1 MSGDTTAAAFASR
14 AGAFAMLGLM
24 WTACGDAPVPPADA
38 TSIVVGMR
46 NDFGGFNPITNT
58 DLYTGEVINYALFT
72 PLLHYDASLNP
83 VPHLAES
90 WVEEGDTAVVMNLRR
105 DVRWHDGEPVSAH
118 DVAFTFERA
127 KAPASA
133 SLIGSVF
140 LPNVA
145 AAAVID
151 SFTIRFSFERPHAQ
165 ALEDFWWAPAP
176 AHLLRDIAPAE
187 LRNASYN
194 RRPVGSGPFRFVEW
208 VSNERLVLESNPDY
222 PESLGGPPASARVVF
237 RVVSEASTLLSEL
250 ITGGIAVDVPVR
262 PEQFAQIRADPSLR
276 ALSWPGRT
284 LYYIGWNNE
293 RPPLDDPVVRR
304 ALALAIDRQT
314 IIEALLY
321 GQGSVATSPIPPW
334 SPVHPSSVQP
344 LERDSAEAVR
354 LLERAG
360 WSDRDGDGVR
370 ENADGQPLRFT
381 ILASNDQLRR
391 SVVEVVQ
398 SHLAAVGVT
407 ADIRIAEFQTMIA
420 AHRGRDF
427 DAIFTNWI
435 LDNFQ
440 VAAAPFA
447 LFHSTEAD
455 KPGSA
460 NRSTV
465 RDPMLDSLI
474 DRAIRSTDADEQQ
487 SIWRDMTQ
495 RLQETQPL
503 TFMFWLN
510 ELAAYNGALSGVTMD
525 PRGELLT
532 IARWSL
538 RQ

>member
-1 MSGDTTAAAFASR
+1 
-14 AGAFAMLGLM
+14 
-24 WTACGDAPVPPADA
+24 
-38 TSIVVGMR
+38 
-46 NDFGGFNPITNT
+46 
-58 DLYTGEVINYALFT
+58 
-72 PLLHYDASLNP
+72 
-83 VPHLAES
+83 
-90 WVEEGDTAVVMNLRR
+90 
-105 DVRWHDGEPVSAH
+105 
-118 DVAFTFERA
+118 
-127 KAPASA
+127 
-133 SLIGSVF
+133 
-140 LPNVA
+140 
-145 AAAVID
+145 
-151 SFTIRFSFERPHAQ
+151 
-165 ALEDFWWAPAP
+165 
-176 AHLLRDIAPAE
+176 
-187 LRNASYN
+187 
-194 RRPVGSGPFRFVEW
+194 
-208 VSNERLVLESNPDY
+208 
-222 PESLGGPPASARVVF
+222 
-237 RVVSEASTLLSEL
+237 
-250 ITGGIAVDVPVR
+250 
-262 PEQFAQIRADPSLR
+262 
-276 ALSWPGRT
+276 

-381 ILASNDQLRR
+381 SLASNDQLRR

-465 RDPMLDSLI
+465 RDAMLDSLI
-474 DRAIRSTDADEQQ
+474 DGVIRSTFVDEQQ
-487 SIWRDMTQ
+487 SIWRDVTL